1 MLNINWNNKLKLL
14 EIKHDHYLFCH
25 LSKLCSL
32 MCKLVLC
39 FRHPNMACEVLT
51 ADVYAIIDKLTNN
64 EVYMY
69 VTVSCQSFLG
79 YISFINYFEIQYVLV
94 E

>member
-1 MLNINWNNKLKLL
+1 
-14 EIKHDHYLFCH
+14 
-25 LSKLCSL
+25 
-32 MCKLVLC
+32 
-39 FRHPNMACEVLT
+39 MACEVLT

-79 YISFINYFEIQYVLV
+79 YLSFISRSQSEKILNDKSWNTG
-94 E
+94 